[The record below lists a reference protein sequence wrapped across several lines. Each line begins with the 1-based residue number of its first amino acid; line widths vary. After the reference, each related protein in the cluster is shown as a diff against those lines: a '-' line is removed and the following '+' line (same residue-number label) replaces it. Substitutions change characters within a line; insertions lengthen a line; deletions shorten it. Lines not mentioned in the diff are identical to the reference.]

1 MRHAADR
8 DVGRFDRW
16 AQTYDQDALQER
28 FFRPMQAQT
37 LALVANLGLQ
47 RKVDTLSAQA
57 DADDV
62 VAWPRAHRN
71 LSDPTSSMAKPPQQ
85 LCATGLTPNWAGR
98 GRARPGRTNRCQAGR
113 PAVSRRSEPS
123 LPPN

>member
-62 VAWPRAHRN
+62 VAWLAGAPESVRPYVLDGEASAAALRDR
-71 LSDPTSSMAKPPQQ
+71 LDPQLGRTRPCPP
-85 LCATGLTPNWAGR
+85 WANESL
-98 GRARPGRTNRCQAGR
+98 PGRETG
-113 PAVSRRSEPS
+113 S
-123 LPPN
+123 